1 MEQDL
6 QNLEISDS
14 ELVEITN
21 LPVNNKLIII
31 TDHLQ
36 KIVKKVVNKAKNT
49 EMTTIAFVGL
59 SVMVVVYVF
68 LKFLSLFFPLHP
80 LLLLMIIVFWIGGM
94 TQTILYI
101 LWMMRNKT
109 LKENSTN
116 SLRILLGEVQRYNAI
131 IKAIDINDQ
140 IQSVGNPMVA
150 IQERDKVISALQ
162 MTREDLI
169 RAIKTERIIR
179 ENKNFIITN
188 SEFFVNNL
196 ASLAAMQVTEQA
208 TEHGRLLNEALQI
221 SLDVQNEMKQL
232 HNHN

>member
-1 MEQDL
+1 MENDL
-6 QNLEISDS
+6 QKLDISNS

-31 TDHLQ
+31 TAHLQ
-36 KIVKKVVNKAKNT
+36 KMLNKLVAKAKNT
-49 EMTTIAFVGL
+49 EITTIAFVGL
-59 SVMVVVYVF
+59 SIMVVVYLF
-68 LKFLSLFFPLHP
+68 LKLISIFFPVHP
-80 LLLLMIIVFWIGGM
+80 LILLIIILFWVGGM

-101 LWMMRNKT
+101 FWMMRNKT
-109 LKENSTN
+109 LKENSSN
-116 SLRILLGEVQRYNAI
+116 SLRILLAEVEKYNAI

-140 IQSVGNPMVA
+140 IESVGNPTVA
-150 IQERDKVISALQ
+150 IQEREKVIMALK
-162 MTREDLI
+162 MTRDDLI
-169 RAIKTERIIR
+169 RALKTERIIR

-188 SEFFVNNL
+188 SELFVSNL

-232 HNHN
+232 H

>member
-1 MEQDL
+1 MENDL
-6 QNLEISDS
+6 QTLNISDS

-21 LPVNNKLIII
+21 LPVNNKLVII
-31 TDHLQ
+31 TDYLQ
-36 KIVKKVVNKAKNT
+36 KMLNKVVAKAKNT

-59 SVMVVVYVF
+59 SVIVVVYVF
-68 LKFLSLFFPLHP
+68 LKFVSIFFPLHP
-80 LLLLMIIVFWIGGM
+80 LILLIIILFWAGGM

-101 LWMMRNKT
+101 VWMMRNKT
-109 LKENSTN
+109 LKENGSN
-116 SLRILLGEVQRYNAI
+116 SLRILLAEVEKYNAI

-140 IQSVGNPMVA
+140 IESVGNPTVA
-150 IQERDKVISALQ
+150 IQQREKVIKALK
-162 MTREDLI
+162 MTRDDLI
-169 RAIKTERIIR
+169 RALKTERIIR

-188 SEFFVNNL
+188 AELFVSNL

-232 HNHN
+232 HN